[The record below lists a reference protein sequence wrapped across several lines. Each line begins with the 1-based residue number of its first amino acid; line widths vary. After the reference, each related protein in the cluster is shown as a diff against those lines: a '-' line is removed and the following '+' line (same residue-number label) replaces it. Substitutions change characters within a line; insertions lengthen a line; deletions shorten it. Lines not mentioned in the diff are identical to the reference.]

1 MVKTLKEAY
10 RYCTERLGE
19 SDGRI
24 VFEYACKKSVS
35 YMLTHP
41 LEPADTAVLES
52 AAARAENGEPVQYI
66 TGETEFM
73 SLPFY
78 VSPAVLIPRQDT
90 ETLVEFALSFL
101 KDKKQAKGADICTG
115 SGCIAVS
122 VEKYAGAAVT
132 AVDISASA
140 LEIAKKNAERNGTKT
155 AFIRADARTFCS
167 LSDLDFVLSNPP
179 YIESAVVEGLDKRV
193 KNYEPRLALDGG
205 ADGLAFYESIAENAE
220 KMLRI
225 GGVLAVEIGWNQGK
239 SVSDIIK
246 NQFGNSCVLQDL
258 CGKDRV
264 VYSVKNKD
272 SGE

>member
-10 RYCTERLGE
+10 RYCTKNLGE

-24 VFEYACKKSVS
+24 LFEYACKKSVS

-41 LEPADTAVLES
+41 LESVDTSFLES
-52 AAARAENGEPVQYI
+52 AVARAGSGEPVQYI
-66 TGETEFM
+66 TGKTEFM

-101 KDKKQAKGADICTG
+101 KDKKNAKGVDICTG

-122 VEKYAGAAVT
+122 VEKYANASVT
-132 AVDISASA
+132 AIDISPDA

-155 AFIRADARTFCS
+155 TFICADARTFCT

-179 YIESAVVEGLDKRV
+179 YIESAVVDGLDERV
-193 KNYEPRLALDGG
+193 KDYEPRLALDGG
-205 ADGLAFYESIAENAE
+205 ADGLAFYESIAKNAK
-220 KMLRI
+220 KMLRD

-239 SVSDIIK
+239 SVSEILNK
-246 NQFGNSCVLQDL
+246 QFGNSCVLQDL

-264 VYSVKNKD
+264 VYSVKKKA
-272 SGE
+272 